1 MLFLAL
7 HVVGNAAFLLLVRV
21 GRSGRFDYPTVG
33 LTNYATGAVLGAVG
47 LAAAGLEAVEP
58 LAALFGAV
66 NGAQYQLTY
75 QLMYVLFGLVGV
87 AVTTSIMRLSVVVPV
102 MASILVWGEW
112 PNAPQA
118 AGLAMAAV
126 ALPLLSGLGGPPRAD
141 ETGIA
146 RLSHM
151 LLIAGTLL
159 ISGCGLLAAK
169 AFAELGRPEQRPV
182 YVLACYVVATVLS
195 LIAWPARAR
204 MQGARTV
211 TSREAWKRSVALGA
225 LVGVFNIGQIWV
237 LLPAL
242 EAVPGVVAFP
252 VASAGG
258 LALAVVGA
266 WALWRERLSRRAAA
280 GIALAL
286 GAAALANAR

>member
-1 MLFLAL
+1 VLFLLL

-21 GRSGRFDYPTVG
+21 GRGARFDYPTVG
-33 LTNYATGAVLGAVG
+33 LTNYATAALLGGVG
-47 LAAAGLEAVEP
+47 LAAAGLEEHEP

-102 MASILVWGEW
+102 LASILVWNEW

-126 ALPLLSGLGGPPRAD
+126 ALPLLSGGGGLPS
-141 ETGIA
+141 GGQVA
-146 RLSHM
+146 RLGNA

-182 YVLACYVVATVLS
+182 YVLTCYVVATVFS
-195 LIAWPARAR
+195 LAAWPARKR

-211 TSREAWKRSVALGA
+211 TAREAWKRSVALGA
-225 LVGVFNIGQIWV
+225 VVGAFNIGQIWV
-237 LLPAL
+237 LRQRSCASSRARCSVGASHPSGCAARCSAPSHARTRPPRTLLPAHR
-242 EAVPGVVAFP
+242 APDP
-252 VASAGG
+252 RSPSA
-258 LALAVVGA
+258 
-266 WALWRERLSRRAAA
+266 
-280 GIALAL
+280 
-286 GAAALANAR
+286 ARG

>member
-1 MLFLAL
+1 MLFLLL

-33 LTNYATGAVLGAVG
+33 LTNYAIGAVLAALG
-47 LAAAGLEAVEP
+47 LVVTAPSDVEP

-102 MASILVWGEW
+102 VASIAVWGEW

-118 AGLAMAAV
+118 VGLGLAGL
-126 ALPLLSGLGGPPRAD
+126 ALPLLSGGGGTAQVGRV
-141 ETGIA
+141 A
-146 RLSHM
+146 RLRSSV
-151 LLIAGTLL
+151 LIAGTVLV
-159 ISGCGLLAAK
+159 SGCGLLAAK

-182 YVLACYVVATVLS
+182 YVLACYAVATVLS
-195 LIAWPARAR
+195 LVAWPARGR

-211 TSREAWKRSVALGA
+211 TAREAWKRSVALGT
-225 LVGVFNIGQIWV
+225 LVGVTNIAQIWV

-242 EAVPGVVAFP
+242 ERVPGVIAFP

-280 GIALAL
+280 GVALAL
-286 GAAALANAR
+286 GAAALANAG